1 MDRETQDVLDELL
14 ALGTDDRF
22 ATFDEM
28 DFDFGTGMLSC
39 QFVQAVPISFS
50 LKHQCVFAV
59 WLCTYMF
66 FLFARATLQIGEVE
80 QVQHHPAPGA
90 REGRD

>member
-39 QFVQAVPISFS
+39 
-50 LKHQCVFAV
+50 
-59 WLCTYMF
+59 Y
-66 FLFARATLQIGEVE
+66 
-80 QVQHHPAPGA
+80 
-90 REGRD
+90 